1 MSWVTAATR
10 IGALLLSALVL
21 GWIYGQVMWVLC
33 AVLLGLVV
41 YWLVQMHRVEVW
53 LRNPEQPAP
62 AIYGLWGNIV
72 SHVYQQQKKSR
83 LAREQLQSTVDY
95 LQDSFASMRDGVAIV
110 DDRGILKWF
119 NQPAQLLLGL
129 RSTDAGLSLMN
140 VVRSPEFLRYFTR
153 GEFGESLEYR
163 STGDAVTWLRV
174 DITPFSEGDRLLFVR
189 DISASV
195 HMERVRRDF
204 VANVSHELRTPLTV
218 ISGYL
223 GTLLDDPD
231 SLDSR
236 LVKPM
241 EQMLQ
246 QAQRMESLLSDLL
259 LLARIESEQGLS
271 LHTPVNICALLGEL
285 RDELQASEPERRIE
299 LVLDT
304 DYEVPGE
311 ARELYSAVSNLLR
324 NALKYSS
331 PDTVV
336 TVRWS
341 QVDGGYHLAVTDRGT
356 GIQKEHIPRLTERFY
371 RVEDSRSSDTGG
383 SGLGL
388 AIVKHIAAT
397 HNARLQITSKP
408 GRGSTFAL
416 VFPGQGQIGASRPLS
431 LTPE

>member
-1 MSWVTAATR
+1 M
-10 IGALLLSALVL
+10 
-21 GWIYGQVMWVLC
+21 
-33 AVLLGLVV
+33 
-41 YWLVQMHRVEVW
+41 
-53 LRNPEQPAP
+53 
-62 AIYGLWGNIV
+62 
-72 SHVYQQQKKSR
+72 
-83 LAREQLQSTVDY
+83 
-95 LQDSFASMRDGVAIV
+95 
-110 DDRGILKWF
+110 
-119 NQPAQLLLGL
+119 
-129 RSTDAGLSLMN
+129 
-140 VVRSPEFLRYFTR
+140 
-153 GEFGESLEYR
+153 
-163 STGDAVTWLRV
+163 
-174 DITPFSEGDRLLFVR
+174 
-189 DISASV
+189 
-195 HMERVRRDF
+195 
-204 VANVSHELRTPLTV
+204 
-218 ISGYL
+218 
-223 GTLLDDPD
+223 
-231 SLDSR
+231 
-236 LVKPM
+236 
-241 EQMLQ
+241 
-246 QAQRMESLLSDLL
+246 
-259 LLARIESEQGLS
+259 
-271 LHTPVNICALLGEL
+271 HTPVNICALLGEL